1 MTARRILVVM
11 DRQFDAA
18 HDTSVAIIEEAL
30 GRGLRVD
37 VCDTDDLHYSPAGAA
52 GEARRVR
59 AAGRAGM
66 ALDECCCTP
75 LARYAAILYRKDP
88 PFTIDTLYATLLLE
102 HSREHS
108 LLINDPRGLR
118 EANEKL
124 FALRF
129 PALTPPTAVLRE
141 PRAIRAFCHAHDGA
155 CVLKPLDSC
164 GGRGIFV
171 LRAGDPNA
179 GAIIEAATHD
189 GSRLA
194 IAQALLPVEH
204 HGDKRI
210 FILDG
215 EPIGAL
221 LRVPHS
227 GEARANLHQGGTPH
241 ATTLT
246 TRERQ
251 IAHTVGAACRK
262 LGLHLVGIDVI
273 AGHLTEVNVTS
284 PTGFREIERLT
295 GARLQQHFLDW
306 LTTRLPLPS
315 RRALASAA

>member
-66 ALDECCCTP
+66 ALDEYCCTP

-88 PFTIDTLYATLLLE
+88 PFTIETLHATLLLE
-102 HSREHS
+102 HAREHS
-108 LLINDPRGLR
+108 ILINDPRGLR

-221 LRVPHS
+221 LRMPHS

-251 IAHTVGAACRK
+251 IAHAVGAACRK

-295 GARLQQHFLDW
+295 GVRLQQHFLDW